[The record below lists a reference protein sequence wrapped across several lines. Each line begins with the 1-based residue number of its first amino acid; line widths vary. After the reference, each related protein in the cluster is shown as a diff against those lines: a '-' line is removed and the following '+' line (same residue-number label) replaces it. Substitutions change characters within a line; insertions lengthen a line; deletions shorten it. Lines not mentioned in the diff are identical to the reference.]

1 MATVSIPFALS
12 PHGKEVPIKEAI
24 RFKTD
29 YYVCPECG
37 EFVTPRKGE
46 IRDPYFAHK
55 RGTMEDTDCELS
67 SQQDVDQIVDEL
79 RTSDVE
85 KEESQ
90 RLIRTYLGEE
100 PGGTYKLFGVIPSID
115 RDNLPPNT
123 DIDGI
128 LEECSVDTHGV
139 IHPPTAN
146 SFHPAEPEVIFEL
159 DPTETDYSLTFKG
172 PSLVDKLV
180 GQWTTDPLT
189 DGDIFVGDQT
199 RARRFSTDR
208 QLKDGEWV
216 YLITESQYSADI
228 EAVSVHSLVEWTLLG
243 FPARKE
249 TESLLEEFGTGLKT
263 DEYGFE
269 ADVILPAEAHPTA
282 DKPIIAEPKTTVLI
296 SVTPA
301 PDLDPVF
308 EIVSVPKRDADT
320 VELEPTGP
328 GNPRFYKTAVPRQ
341 GSKRVS
347 VHQRNSSRHRLIHL
361 HADDRDTHTVPEKL
375 QEATIALQYN
385 HENDTKHLTPF
396 GDNES
401 FVIETDVQPMALSTA
416 LVYDGPA
423 GIEVEV
429 TAYFPEGHSEA
440 PFMRRAPDSLS
451 NILPNLGH
459 WVTQGCTKARF
470 WFDGIGSITLEFAHN
485 SPETAVSEGRE

>member
-1 MATVSIPFALS
+1 MAEVSIPFAID
-12 PHGKEVPIKEAI
+12 PHGREIPIKEAI

-37 EFVTPRKGE
+37 EFVNPRKGE
-46 IRDPYFAHK
+46 IRDPYFAHAK
-55 RGTMEDTDCELS
+55 GTLDETDCELS
-67 SQQDVDQIVDEL
+67 SQQDVERIVDDL

-90 RLIRTYLGEE
+90 RLIRTYIGEQ
-100 PGGTYKLFGVIPSID
+100 PGGTHKIFGVMPSID
-115 RDNLPPNT
+115 WDQLPPGT

-128 LEECSVDTHGV
+128 LQECSIESEGI

-146 SFHPAEPEVIFEL
+146 SFHPAEPEVVFEL
-159 DPTETDYSLTFKG
+159 DPTKNDYWITFEG
-172 PSLVDKLV
+172 PSIIESLV
-180 GQWTTDPLT
+180 GKWTTDPLA

-199 RARRFSTDR
+199 RARRFTTNR

-216 YLITESQYSADI
+216 YLITESQYSSDS
-228 EAVSVHSLVEWTLLG
+228 EAVSVHTLGEWTLLA
-243 FPARKE
+243 FPAREE
-249 TESLLEEFGTGLKT
+249 TEPLLEEYGSGLKT

-282 DKPIIAEPKTTVLI
+282 DKPILAPPKTTVLI
-296 SVTPA
+296 SVTPS
-301 PDLDPVF
+301 DEIDPLF
-308 EIVSVPKRDADT
+308 DIVSVPKRDADT

-341 GSKRVS
+341 GSKRIS

-361 HADDRDTHTVPEKL
+361 HADKQGDQTVPKQL
-375 QEATIALQYN
+375 QEATIALRYN
-385 HENDTKHLTPF
+385 HEGDSKRLSPFDDASFAIAADT
-396 GDNES
+396 S
-401 FVIETDVQPMALSTA
+401 PMALSTA
-416 LVYDGPA
+416 LVYEGPS

-459 WVTQGCTKARF
+459 WVTQGCTAAEF
-470 WFDGIGSITLEFAHN
+470 SFDGIGTVSIEFAHN
-485 SPETAVSEGRE
+485 SPEIGVSEGAE